1 MMKEACQLN
10 LSFSM
15 KIHDT
20 FHISLLRFAATDSLT
35 EQIQSS
41 PSSIIV
47 EDEEKEYEMNDI
59 LDSRYHY
66 EKLQYRVA

>member
-1 MMKEACQLN
+1 
-10 LSFSM
+10 M

-20 FHISLLRFAATDSLT
+20 FHISLLRFAATDLMT

-41 PSSIIV
+41 SLSIIV